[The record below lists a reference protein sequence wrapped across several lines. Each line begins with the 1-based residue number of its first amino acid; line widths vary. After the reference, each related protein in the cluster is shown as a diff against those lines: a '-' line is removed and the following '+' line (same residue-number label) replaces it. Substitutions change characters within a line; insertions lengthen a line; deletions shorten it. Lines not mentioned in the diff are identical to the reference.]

1 LIRLMRVQNG
11 FRTCCEE
18 KNVEVLSEQDEV
30 LIISNTEADEKNDG
44 IFSLRYIKDSGAPLP
59 RPPPPAWIPGREN
72 RAFRGV
78 QGKGGVIEKFILNAI
93 PKVRWAEI
101 LNRN

>member
-1 LIRLMRVQNG
+1 M
-11 FRTCCEE
+11 
-18 KNVEVLSEQDEV
+18 
-30 LIISNTEADEKNDG
+30 LIISTTEAEEKNDG

-93 PKVRWAEI
+93 PKVRDPQKPVESSFSI
-101 LNRN
+101 LTDYFLGSLLGTSRDN